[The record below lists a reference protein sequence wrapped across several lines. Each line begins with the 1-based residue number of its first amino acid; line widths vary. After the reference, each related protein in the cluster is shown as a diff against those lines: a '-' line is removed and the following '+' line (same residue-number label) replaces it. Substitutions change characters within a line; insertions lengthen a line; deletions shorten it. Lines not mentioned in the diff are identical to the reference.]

1 MTSRDG
7 KGRWGER
14 VGDESGGEHF
24 RGGEGWGGAAPPLR
38 PHVDPPLLRGDLAA
52 GGVSG
57 QYGGTGRGVSGQDGG
72 TGRGVSGQ
80 YGGTGRGVSGQ
91 FVKGGWAGETSAR
104 SSTPTTPPATRAC
117 AEGAARPLYTEGA
130 GNLGLAPGFEPGKRE
145 GKSGEKEKGKRKKE
159 KGKRAKVMG
168 KEARPRGRAPRAP
181 RGGRA
186 PSPPP
191 GPSSPRPAAPEGEK
205 GALNNGHSL
214 GRSRESGGG
223 GRGMR

>member
-57 QYGGTGRGVSGQDGG
+57 QYGG

-145 GKSGEKEKGKRKKE
+145 GKSGEKEKGK
-159 KGKRAKVMG
+159 GKRKEG
-168 KEARPRGRAPRAP
+168 KGNGERGPTARSSSASAARRS
-181 RGGRA
+181 
-186 PSPPP
+186 SPL
-191 GPSSPRPAAPEGEK
+191 PSSWSQLSA
-205 GALNNGHSL
+205 S
-214 GRSRESGGG
+214 SCT
-223 GRGMR
+223 